1 MLLRELAKIIELGNT
16 SQNSNPKHVVVD
28 FYVAKLV
35 VNVVD
40 GESMDE
46 SGTHLLASI
55 GTFCLFIK
63 IVSNEKKC
71 EKNIKN

>member
-1 MLLRELAKIIELGNT
+1 L
-16 SQNSNPKHVVVD
+16 NPKYLVVN

-55 GTFCLFIK
+55 STFCLFIE
-63 IVSNEKKC
+63 IVSNEQKH
-71 EKNIKN
+71 EKSMKN